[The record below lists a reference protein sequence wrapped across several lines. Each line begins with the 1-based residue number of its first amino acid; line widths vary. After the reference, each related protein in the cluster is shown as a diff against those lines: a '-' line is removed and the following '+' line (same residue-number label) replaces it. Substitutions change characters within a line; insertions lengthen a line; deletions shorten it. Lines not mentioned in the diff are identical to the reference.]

1 MGKLVDTTVLGR
13 RLGIHLVYKFEMA
26 IRYPRGDVKFGG
38 KKEEFK
44 KITV

>member
-13 RLGIHLVYKFEMA
+13 RLGIHLVHKFEMA
-26 IRYPRGDVKFGG
+26 IRYPCVDVKFGG

-44 KITV
+44 KIIV